1 MAETEKKCEW
11 DTRKKTKNEAL
22 QKPISENP
30 DKMRRYDGEPEAEM
44 REIRL
49 EGPGGEGMRM
59 GAGVRVRN
67 ERPDDCRPMV
77 RVQRRG

>member
-1 MAETEKKCEW
+1 MRVGYTEE
-11 DTRKKTKNEAL
+11 DEGDEAL

-44 REIRL
+44 SEIRL

-67 ERPDDCRPMV
+67 ERSDDCRPMV